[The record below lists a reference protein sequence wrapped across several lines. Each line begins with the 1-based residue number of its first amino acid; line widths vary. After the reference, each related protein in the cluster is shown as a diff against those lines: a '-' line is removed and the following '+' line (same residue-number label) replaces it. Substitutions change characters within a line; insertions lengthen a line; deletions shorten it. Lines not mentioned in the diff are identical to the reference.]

1 MDRVATIDHE
11 PTIGMQKRTIFGV
24 LTPMIT
30 AVGFII
36 AGLANLTVRD
46 HQKYAEMANN
56 THFTNKTITAG
67 RGAIYDA
74 NGTPLAWSATVYK
87 VYIDPSL
94 FRSEMDTIE
103 EKMKARQARV
113 DAGEVLDPD
122 VLIIRR
128 DELEAQI
135 VSFLSEKLKI
145 SEDIILTAMDKDTQ
159 YYELQKQVEKS
170 VADELTAYFDK
181 LGMDSITTDEDTK
194 RYYPQNELAAQVI
207 GFTNSDG
214 DGQYGLEKAYDD
226 YLSGVNGRV
235 TSAKDAQGNAM
246 PYRYSTTYEAQ
257 DGDSLY
263 LTLDSTLQYILE
275 KNLQQMCK
283 DYNVQKRA
291 CGIIMNVNDGSI
303 YAMATYPS
311 FDLNNPSVIY
321 DEATNQR
328 LLALPEDEYKE
339 AYVAA
344 REEQWKNKAITE
356 PYIPGSV
363 FKIFTASAAIEE
375 KTVDWQTY
383 SYYCDGAYDLPGA
396 APIHCHEL
404 GGHKDQSFSRA
415 LTNSCNPAFIDIGMS
430 LDKHKFSTY
439 LSAFGLRERT
449 GIDLPGEAT
458 SITFQEEKMSY
469 SDLAASSY
477 GQGNKVTAIQMV
489 TGIAAAINGGY
500 LVEPHVVDRI
510 VSSDGNVVK
519 TFDTSV
525 KRQVISEE
533 TSAVMCQ
540 LLQAVVDDKKGSNAH
555 IDGYKIGGKSGTSQK
570 LDQYFTAE
578 TMQYVA
584 SYTCFAPTNDPEFV
598 LLIMADEPDKSNNY
612 YGSVVAAPY
621 ARTIMEEVLPYLGYY
636 PEYTD
641 EQYAKLDV
649 NVPLLIDV
657 EVENAK
663 SRLEADGLKYEVKGE
678 GSYIVGQCPM
688 TGTAISAG
696 GTVILYTEE
705 NYVAETAEVP
715 DLTGFTASDA
725 NAALANRGLNYVAV
739 GASSDRADAKV
750 HKQSIE
756 PGTKVEIGTM
766 VRLEYAVNDQTG

>member
-1 MDRVATIDHE
+1 MATIDHE

-24 LTPMIT
+24 LTPMI
-30 AVGFII
+30 AMVGLII

-56 THFTNKTITAG
+56 THFTNKTITAN

-74 NGTPLAWSATVYK
+74 NGAPLAWSATVYK
-87 VYIDPSL
+87 VYMDPSL
-94 FRSEMDTIE
+94 FRSEMDTIDK
-103 EKMKARQARV
+103 KMKARQKML
-113 DAGEVLDPD
+113 DEGEKLDED
-122 VLIIRR
+122 VLIIPI

-135 VSFLSEKLKI
+135 VSFLSEKLQI
-145 SEDIILTAMDKDTQ
+145 SEDTVLTAMEKETQ
-159 YYELQKQVEKS
+159 YYVLKTQVEKS
-170 VADELTAYFDK
+170 VADELTAYFDD
-181 LGMDSITTDEDTK
+181 LGMGSITTDEDTK

-214 DGQYGLEKAYDD
+214 DGQYGLEYHYND

-291 CGIIMNVNDGSI
+291 CGIIMNVKDGSI

-311 FDLNNPSVIY
+311 FDLNNPSQIY
-321 DEATNQR
+321 DEATNEY
-328 LLALPEDEYKE
+328 LLSLPEDEYQE

-383 SYYCDGAYDLPGA
+383 SYYCDGAYEIPGA
-396 APIHCHEL
+396 PPIHCHL
-404 GGHKDQSFSRA
+404 TSGHGSESFSKA
-415 LTNSCNPAFIDIGMS
+415 LTDSCNPSFIDIGKS
-430 LDKHKFSTY
+430 LGIHKFSTY
-439 LSAFGLRERT
+439 LSAFGLREKT
-449 GIDLPGEAT
+449 GIDLPNEAM
-458 SITFQEEKMSY
+458 SITFEEEKMSLV
-469 SDLAASSY
+469 DLATSSF

-489 TGIAAAINGGY
+489 TGIATAVNGGY

-510 VSSDGNVVK
+510 VSNDGNVVK
-519 TFDTSV
+519 TFDKSV

-533 TSAVMCQ
+533 TSAVMRQ
-540 LLQAVVDDKKGSNAH
+540 LLQAVVDDKEGSNAH

-584 SYTCFAPTNDPEFV
+584 SYTCFAPADDPEFV
-598 LLIMADEPDKSNNY
+598 LLIMADEPDKSKNY
-612 YGSVVAAPY
+612 YGSMVAAPY
-621 ARTIMEEVLPYLGYY
+621 ARSIMEEALSYLGYY

-641 EQYAKLDV
+641 EQYEKLDV
-649 NVPLLIDV
+649 SVPLLIDADL
-657 EVENAK
+657 ENAK
-663 SRLEADGLKYEVKGE
+663 ATLDALELKYETKGE
-678 GSYIVGQCPM
+678 GTYVVGQCPM
-688 TGTAISAG
+688 TGTAISTD

-705 NYVAETAEVP
+705 NYVAETVEVP
-715 DLTGFTASDA
+715 DLTGYTASDA
-725 NAALANRGLNYVAV
+725 NAALTNLGLNYVAV
-739 GASSDRADAKV
+739 GASSDRTDVRV
-750 HKQSIE
+750 HGQSIT

-766 VRLEYAVNDQTG
+766 VQLTYLVNDQSG